1 MNLGMKIFDLTRG
14 KYPQMYD
21 GPKMY
26 DLDEFLPFVHSFVDN
41 LDVVSLLIN
50 IPVFLVESTMG
61 DEYISV
67 PETGC
72 SIRVPKDVNYCP
84 LNKDLDIDEWVR
96 SKESSYRE
104 SNEPTS
110 VVISDLLGVYI
121 FESNNALMPRKIFI
135 WMDKIQRI
143 VNATTTAGQSKSSNA
158 AALFDLVLYHELSH
172 GLMDVELYD
181 KVPASNFNYS
191 DYVYQCIE
199 ESYANAISL
208 TILKKKGLMMQK
220 STEHFVKDF
229 VLKQGAGYS
238 DGWNLYLNNMCYRE
252 VEQWMYAKVL
262 FNNDVAHQIGL
273 FWLGNFKNLF
283 FVKTVGHNGWR
294 VVKDRYDKWT
304 MTDWNTLKP
313 VVGFKQYDSFWSFDE
328 YGLCMVRINQ
338 EKGYLYGFVNESGVE
353 QVPVQ
358 YDHIYGFDNG
368 LAVAKKCGQYGV
380 IDTENNVKIP
390 FGLPYEEVRGFRK
403 GRAAVKD
410 GSGLWGVIDI
420 YGNLIVPC
428 VHENIQL

>member
-1 MNLGMKIFDLTRG
+1 MKIFDLTRG

-61 DEYISV
+61 DKYISV

-172 GLMDVELYD
+172 GLMDVELYE
-181 KVPASNFNYS
+181 KVTASNFNYS
-191 DYVYQCIE
+191 DHVYHCIE
-199 ESYANAISL
+199 ESSACAISL
-208 TILKKKGLMMQK
+208 TILKEKGLMMQK
-220 STEHFVKDF
+220 STEHFVENF
-229 VLKQGAGYS
+229 VLNQGPGYR
-238 DGWNLYLNNMCYRE
+238 DGWNIYLYNMCYRE

-262 FNNDVAHQIGL
+262 FNYDVAHHIRR
-273 FWLGNFKNLF
+273 FWLGNFQGLF
-283 FVKTVGHNGWR
+283 FVETVGHNGWL

-328 YGLCMVRINQ
+328 YGLCMVRIDH
-338 EKGYLYGFVNESGVE
+338 LYGFVNESGVE

-358 YDHIYGFDNG
+358 YDHIYRFDNG

-380 IDTENNVKIP
+380 IDTENNVMIP

-410 GSGLWGVIDI
+410 WSGLWGVIDI
-420 YGNLIVPC
+420 DGKLIVPC

>member
-14 KYPQMYD
+14 KYPQMYN
-21 GPKMY
+21 GLKMY
-26 DLDEFLPFVHSFVDN
+26 DLDVFLPFVHSFVDN

-50 IPVFLVESTMG
+50 IPIFLVESTMG
-61 DEYISV
+61 DKYISV

-72 SIRVPKDVNYCP
+72 SIRVPKDVTYYP
-84 LNKDLDIDEWVR
+84 LNEDLDIDEWVR

-121 FESNNALMPRKIFI
+121 FESNNALIPRKIFI

-172 GLMDVELYD
+172 GLMDVELYE

-191 DYVYQCIE
+191 DYVYHCIE

-208 TILKKKGLMMQK
+208 TILKEKGLMMQK
-220 STEHFVKDF
+220 STEHFVKNF
-229 VLKQGAGYS
+229 VLNQGPGYR
-238 DGWNLYLNNMCYRE
+238 DGWNIYLDNMCYRE

-262 FNNDVAHQIGL
+262 FNYDVAHHIRR
-273 FWLGNFKNLF
+273 FWLRNFLGLF
-283 FVKTVGHNGWR
+283 FVKTVGHNGWL

-313 VVGFKQYDSFWSFDE
+313 VVGFKQYDYFWSFDE
-328 YGLCMVRINQ
+328 YGLCMVRIDH
-338 EKGYLYGFVNESGVE
+338 LYGFVNESGVE

-358 YDHIYGFDNG
+358 YDHIYRFDNG

-380 IDTENNVKIP
+380 IDTENNVMIP

-410 GSGLWGVIDI
+410 WSGLWGVIDI
-420 YGNLIVPC
+420 DGKLIVPC

>member
-1 MNLGMKIFDLTRG
+1 MKIFDLTRG
-14 KYPQMYD
+14 KYPQMYN
-21 GPKMY
+21 GLKMY
-26 DLDEFLPFVHSFVDN
+26 DLDVFLPFVHSFVDN

-61 DEYISV
+61 NEYISV

-172 GLMDVELYD
+172 GLMDVELYE

-208 TILKKKGLMMQK
+208 TILKEKGLMMQK
-220 STEHFVKDF
+220 STEHFVKNF
-229 VLKQGAGYS
+229 VLNQGPGYR
-238 DGWNLYLNNMCYRE
+238 DGWNIYLYNMCYRE

-262 FNNDVAHQIGL
+262 FNYDVAHHIRR
-273 FWLGNFKNLF
+273 FWLGNFQGLF
-283 FVKTVGHNGWR
+283 FVETVGHNGWL

-328 YGLCMVRINQ
+328 YGLCMVRIDH
-338 EKGYLYGFVNESGVE
+338 LYGFVNESGVE

-358 YDHIYGFDNG
+358 YDHIYRFDNG

-380 IDTENNVKIP
+380 IDTENNVMIP

-410 GSGLWGVIDI
+410 GSGLWGVMDID
-420 YGNLIVPC
+420 GKLIVPG

>member
-14 KYPQMYD
+14 KYPQMYN
-21 GPKMY
+21 GLKMY
-26 DLDEFLPFVHSFVDN
+26 DLDVFLPFVHSFVDN
-41 LDVVSLLIN
+41 LDVVSLLTN

-61 DEYISV
+61 DKYISV

-72 SIRVPKDVNYCP
+72 SIRVPKDVTYCP
-84 LNKDLDIDEWVR
+84 LNEDLDIDEWVR

-172 GLMDVELYD
+172 GLMDVELYE

-191 DYVYQCIE
+191 DYVYHCIE

-208 TILKKKGLMMQK
+208 TILKEKGLMMQK
-220 STEHFVKDF
+220 STEHFVKNF
-229 VLKQGAGYS
+229 VLNQGPGYR
-238 DGWNLYLNNMCYRE
+238 DGWNIYLYNMCYRE

-262 FNNDVAHQIGL
+262 FNYDVAHHIRR
-273 FWLGNFKNLF
+273 FWLGNFQGLF
-283 FVKTVGHNGWR
+283 FVETVGHNGWL

-328 YGLCMVRINQ
+328 YGLCMVRIDH
-338 EKGYLYGFVNESGVE
+338 LYGFVNESGVE

-358 YDHIYGFDNG
+358 YDHIYRFDNG

>member
-1 MNLGMKIFDLTRG
+1 MKIFDLTRG
-14 KYPQMYD
+14 KYPQMYK
-21 GPKMY
+21 GLKMY
-26 DLDEFLPFVHSFVDN
+26 DLNVFLPFVHSFVDN

-61 DEYISV
+61 DKYISV

-72 SIRVPKDVNYCP
+72 SIRVPKDVTYYP
-84 LNKDLDIDEWVR
+84 LNEDLDIDEWVR

-121 FESNNALMPRKIFI
+121 FESNNALIPRKIFI

-143 VNATTTAGQSKSSNA
+143 VNATTTAGQSKASNA

-172 GLMDVELYD
+172 GLMDVELYE

-191 DYVYQCIE
+191 DYVYHCIE

-208 TILKKKGLMMQK
+208 TILKEKGLMMQK
-220 STEHFVKDF
+220 STEHFVKNF
-229 VLKQGAGYS
+229 VLNQGPGYR
-238 DGWNLYLNNMCYRE
+238 DGWNIYLDNMCYRE

-262 FNNDVAHQIGL
+262 FNYDVAHHIRR
-273 FWLGNFKNLF
+273 FWLRNFQGLF
-283 FVKTVGHNGWR
+283 FVKTVGHNGWL

-313 VVGFKQYDSFWSFDE
+313 VVGFKQYDYFWSFDE
-328 YGLCMVRINQ
+328 YGLCMVRIDH
-338 EKGYLYGFVNESGVE
+338 LYGFVNESGVE

-358 YDHIYGFDNG
+358 YDHIYRFDNG

-380 IDTENNVKIP
+380 IDTENNVMIP

-410 GSGLWGVIDI
+410 WSGLWGVIDI
-420 YGNLIVPC
+420 DGKLIVPC